1 MPRISTKGQASPSH
15 HGKFT
20 QNPWVSSRKCLT
32 TRHHTFLSYQ
42 FLQKSP
48 RTLPTSQPWP
58 QVRLLSRNPMS
69 NKPIILPFIH
79 SSLRKLHTIPV
90 DLAQIVC
97 PEKFDVK
104 SFNATIGYFFLCTI
118 VLIQK
123 VARLICESDNLSK
136 PATKCVKRQ
145 ANAWPQNPL
154 ALPLCLSL
162 PANSPTRLIPIPYK
176 KNSHIYQP
184 GHKFVFDP
192 RLQCWPHWHKTHR

>member
-1 MPRISTKGQASPSH
+1 MENLHKILEYLPGSVSLHVTTHSYHTNSYKNPRAHFRPL
-15 HGKFT
+15 
-20 QNPWVSSRKCLT
+20 NPDRKCV
-32 TRHHTFLSYQ
+32 SYPGIQ
-42 FLQKSP
+42 CP
-48 RTLPTSQPWP
+48 
-58 QVRLLSRNPMS
+58 

-104 SFNATIGYFFLCTI
+104 SFNATIGYFVLSTI

-145 ANAWPQNPL
+145 ANA
-154 ALPLCLSL
+154 
-162 PANSPTRLIPIPYK
+162 
-176 KNSHIYQP
+176 
-184 GHKFVFDP
+184 
-192 RLQCWPHWHKTHR
+192 